1 MDSFGSFGSFGFFAL
16 VCAKKFKCARN
27 RGENGPNLPVTARER
42 CFAPRAAQRCQG
54 MVGARIPLTGVQRRP
69 STSNGAPPPH
79 RDAAAA
85 GAADSRQAEPRFV
98 RGEGA
103 ATAAAVAA
111 VAPPLTASL
120 PSQGSPAQ
128 GPRSNRSQPLRPPTR
143 SSPRKKACADGL
155 PLARPPSNGIPSE
168 FRGVPCG
175 PVGVQKKR
183 FPCIGSACMAA
194 AKWHPAET
202 EALPFK
208 PVNKGAHKIYI
219 SLYIKKLN
227 GGL

>member
-1 MDSFGSFGSFGFFAL
+1 M
-16 VCAKKFKCARN
+16 FKCARN
-27 RGENGPNLPVTARER
+27 RGEKGPNLLVTARER

-155 PLARPPSNGIPSE
+155 VLPFTRAPSNGIPNT
-168 FRGVPCG
+168 FRSRPSG
-175 PVGVQKKR
+175 PVQESKYQ
-183 FPCIGSACMAA
+183 FL
-194 AKWHPAET
+194 W
-202 EALPFK
+202 PFSMILLIE
-208 PVNKGAHKIYI
+208 NGILTILIA
-219 SLYIKKLN
+219 IK
-227 GGL
+227 

>member
-1 MDSFGSFGSFGFFAL
+1 MRENVHTQGKTGPISRPRHVNVALPAGTSGSAAL
-16 VCAKKFKCARN
+16 P
-27 RGENGPNLPVTARER
+27 GHE
-42 CFAPRAAQRCQG
+42 
-54 MVGARIPLTGVQRRP
+54 MGARIPLTGVQRRP
-69 STSNGAPPPH
+69 SRYPSNGAPPPH
-79 RDAAAA
+79 HDAA
-85 GAADSRQAEPRFV
+85 GDSRQAGRRFV

-143 SSPRKKACADGL
+143 LSPRKKACADGL

-175 PVGVQKKR
+175 PVGPQR
-183 FPCIGSACMAA
+183 
-194 AKWHPAET
+194 ET
-202 EALPFK
+202 PLL
-208 PVNKGAHKIYI
+208 H
-219 SLYIKKLN
+219 
-227 GGL
+227 

>member
-1 MDSFGSFGSFGFFAL
+1 M
-16 VCAKKFKCARN
+16 
-27 RGENGPNLPVTARER
+27 
-42 CFAPRAAQRCQG
+42 
-54 MVGARIPLTGVQRRP
+54 GARIPLTGVQRRP
-69 STSNGAPPPH
+69 STSPSNGAPPPH

-85 GAADSRQAEPRFV
+85 GAADSRQAERRFV

-120 PSQGSPAQ
+120 PSQGSPPQ

-155 PLARPPSNGIPSE
+155 VLPFTRPPSNGIPIT
-168 FRGVPCG
+168 FRGKPCG
-175 PVGVQKKR
+175 RLVVQQKQ

-194 AKWHPAET
+194 AKWHPPQT
-202 EALPFK
+202 EALRFK
-208 PVNKGAHKIYI
+208 PCNSSARIDHWQRMCRACAENPAE
-219 SLYIKKLN
+219 SD
-227 GGL
+227 